1 MIKRVVITG
10 MGVVAPNAVGLADFE
25 AALKEGKSGI
35 QFIEE
40 LKELKFSCQVGGI
53 PPVTLEHKQQYFS
66 DLELSRLKANG
77 VLYGCIA
84 GMDAWK
90 DAGLTISDRKTDEAD
105 WDSGC
110 IMGAGLA
117 SARAIRYAM
126 YMIDE
131 LNTRRLG
138 STITQQT
145 MSSGV
150 SAYLGGMLG
159 LGNQV
164 TTNASACSTGTEA
177 IIMGAE
183 RIRLGKAKRML
194 CGGCDS
200 AGAYVWAGFDAMRVL
215 NRRSNDNP
223 EYASRPM
230 SATATGFVPG
240 GGAGALLL
248 EDLESALERN
258 APIYAEVLGGFTNSG
273 GQRNAGSM
281 TAPNVLGIERCILG
295 ALQDAGIEA
304 SEVDAISGHL
314 TSTMFDPGEVASW
327 SKALQRTGTDF
338 PYISALKSMIGH
350 CLSAAGAIEAVAAV
364 LQLKGNFLHPSLN
377 CEDLHPEIAAV
388 IDPKRIPQ
396 TFQKAELNI
405 FAKSSF
411 GFGDV
416 NSCVIFKKY

>member
-1 MIKRVVITG
+1 

-25 AALKEGKSGI
+25 TALKQGKSGI
-35 QFIEE
+35 RFIEE
-40 LKELKFSCQVGGI
+40 LQRLKFSCQVGGI
-53 PPVTLEHKQQYFS
+53 PPVTESQKKQYFS
-66 DLELSRLKANG
+66 DLELKRLKANG

-84 GMDAWK
+84 GIDAWM
-90 DAGLTISDRKTDEAD
+90 DAGLLLPSNRDKLSNRKTGEAD

-117 SARAIRYAM
+117 SAHAIRYAM

-131 LNTRRLG
+131 LKTRRLG

-215 NRRSNDNP
+215 NRRSNEAP
-223 EYASRPM
+223 EQASRPM

-248 EDLESALERN
+248 EDLDSALSRG
-258 APIYAEVLGGFTNSG
+258 AKIYAEVLGGFTNSG
-273 GQRNAGSM
+273 GQRNSGSM
-281 TAPNVLGIERCILG
+281 TAPNPKGIERCILG
-295 ALQDAGIEA
+295 ALKDANIGGEEI
-304 SEVDAISGHL
+304 DAISGHL
-314 TSTMFDPGEVASW
+314 TATMFDAGEVATW
-327 SKALQRTGTDF
+327 AKALERKGRYF
-338 PYISALKSMIGH
+338 PYINALKSLIGH

-364 LQLKGNFLHPSLN
+364 LQLKGNYLHASAN
-377 CEDLHPEIAAV
+377 CEDLHPDIASLVDAS
-388 IDPKRIPQ
+388 RIPP
-396 TFQKAELNI
+396 TFQEVDLNI
-405 FAKSSF
+405 FASSSF

-416 NSCVIFKKY
+416 NSCVIFKKFER

>member
-1 MIKRVVITG
+1 
-10 MGVVAPNAVGLADFE
+10 MGVVAPNAVGLTDFKT
-25 AALKEGKSGI
+25 ALKQGKSGI
-35 QFIEE
+35 RFIEK
-40 LKELKFSCQVGGI
+40 LQQLKFSCQIGGV
-53 PPVTLEHKQQYFS
+53 PPVTAAQKQQYFS
-66 DLELSRLKANG
+66 ELELKRLKANG
-77 VLYGCIA
+77 VIYGCMA
-84 GMDAWK
+84 GIDAWK
-90 DAGLTISDRKTDEAD
+90 DAGLPTSNKKTGEAD
-105 WDSGC
+105 WNSGC

-117 SARAIRYAM
+117 SAEAIRYAM
-126 YMIDE
+126 YMIDD
-131 LNTRRLG
+131 LKTRRLG

-200 AGAYVWAGFDAMRVL
+200 TGAYVWAGFDAMRVL
-215 NRRSNDNP
+215 NRRGNDTP
-223 EYASRPM
+223 EKASRPM

-248 EDLESALERN
+248 EELESALARG
-258 APIYAEVLGGFTNSG
+258 AKIYAEVLGGFTNSG
-273 GQRNAGSM
+273 GQRNSGSM
-281 TAPNVLGIERCILG
+281 TAPNPKGIERCIWG
-295 ALQDAGIEA
+295 ALADAKIGGEEI
-304 SEVDAISGHL
+304 DAISGHL
-314 TSTMFDPGEVASW
+314 TATMFDSGEVATW
-327 SKALQRTGTDF
+327 AKALERKGRDF
-338 PYISALKSMIGH
+338 PYINSLKSLIGH

-364 LQLKGNFLHPSLN
+364 LQLEGNFLHASAN

-388 IDPKRIPQ
+388 VAPKKIPQ
-396 TFQKAELNI
+396 SFQKVDLNI
-405 FAKSSF
+405 FASSSF

-416 NSCVIFKKY
+416 NSCVIFKKFK

>member
-1 MIKRVVITG
+1 

-25 AALKEGKSGI
+25 AALKAGKSGI
-35 QFIEE
+35 RFLEE
-40 LKELKFSCQVGGI
+40 LKELKFACQVGGE
-53 PPVTLEHKQQYFS
+53 PPVTEEQKAQYFS
-66 DLELSRLKANG
+66 ELELKRLKANG
-77 VLYGCIA
+77 VLYGCMA
-84 GMDAWK
+84 GIEAWK
-90 DAGLTISDRKTDEAD
+90 DAGLLISNRKTEEAD

-110 IMGAGLA
+110 MMGAGLA

-126 YMIDE
+126 YMIDD
-131 LNTRRLG
+131 LKTRRLG

-200 AGAYVWAGFDAMRVL
+200 SGAYVWAGFDSMRVL
-215 NRRSNDNP
+215 NRKGNDAP
-223 EYASRPM
+223 EKASRPM
-230 SATATGFVPG
+230 SATARGFVPG

-248 EDLESALERN
+248 EDLESALARN

-273 GQRNAGSM
+273 GQRNSGSM
-281 TAPNVLGIERCILG
+281 TAPNPHGIERCILG
-295 ALQDAGIEA
+295 ALQDANIEGRDI
-304 SEVDAISGHL
+304 DAVSGHL
-314 TSTMFDPGEVASW
+314 TATMFDTGEVATW
-327 SKALQRTGTDF
+327 AKALQLKGKDF
-338 PYISALKSMIGH
+338 PYINALKSLIGH

-364 LQLKGNFLHPSLN
+364 LQLKGNFLHASLN
-377 CEDLHPEIAAV
+377 CEDLHPEIAAMV
-388 IDPKRIPQ
+388 DASKIPQ
-396 TFQKAELNI
+396 TFQQAELDI
-405 FAKSSF
+405 FASSSF

-416 NSCVIFKKY
+416 NSCVIFKKFQKK

>member
-1 MIKRVVITG
+1 
-10 MGVVAPNAVGLADFE
+10 MGVVAPNAVGLSDFE
-25 AALKEGKSGI
+25 AALKQGKSGI
-35 QFIEE
+35 RFIEK
-40 LKELKFSCQVGGI
+40 LQQLKFSCQVGGV
-53 PPVTLEHKQQYFS
+53 PPVNTTQKQQYFS
-66 DLELSRLKANG
+66 ELELKRLKANG
-77 VLYGCIA
+77 VMYGCMA
-84 GMDAWK
+84 GIDAWK
-90 DAGLTISDRKTDEAD
+90 DAGLPTSNRKTGEAD

-117 SARAIRYAM
+117 SAEAIRYAM

-131 LNTRRLG
+131 LKTRRLG

-200 AGAYVWAGFDAMRVL
+200 TGAYVWAGFDAMRVL
-215 NRRSNDNP
+215 NRRGNDAP
-223 EYASRPM
+223 EKASCPM
-230 SATATGFVPG
+230 SATAAGFVPG

-248 EDLESALERN
+248 EDLESALARG
-258 APIYAEVLGGFTNSG
+258 AKIYAEVLGGFTNSG
-273 GQRNAGSM
+273 GQRNSGSM
-281 TAPNVLGIERCILG
+281 TAPNPKGIERCILG
-295 ALQDAGIEA
+295 ALEDAQIGAKEI
-304 SEVDAISGHL
+304 DAISGHL
-314 TSTMFDPGEVASW
+314 TATMFDPSEVATW
-327 SKALQRTGTDF
+327 AKTLERNGKDF
-338 PYISALKSMIGH
+338 PYINALKSLIGH

-364 LQLKGNFLHPSLN
+364 LQLKGDFLHASLN
-377 CEDLHPEIAAV
+377 CEDLHPEIAAL

-416 NSCVIFKKY
+416 NSCVIFRKY